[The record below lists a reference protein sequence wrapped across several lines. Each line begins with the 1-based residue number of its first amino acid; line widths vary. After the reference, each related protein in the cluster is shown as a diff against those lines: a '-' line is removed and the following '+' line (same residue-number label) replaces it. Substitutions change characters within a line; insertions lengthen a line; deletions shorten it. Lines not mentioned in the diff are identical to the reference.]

1 MDDCIFCKII
11 KGEIPCQKAYEDE
24 NFLAFLDIN
33 PFTPGHTLLV
43 PKKHYR
49 WVYDIPEF
57 GEFNQVAQKIALAIT
72 KSDLKPDFVTFLTVG
87 EDVAHAHIHI
97 IPRIYGDSFKQGL
110 TLISHYKTSNE
121 ELEKTA
127 SIISSQISEL

>member
-11 KGEIPCQKAYEDE
+11 KGEIPCQKVYEDDK
-24 NFLAFLDIN
+24 FLAFLDIN
-33 PFTPGHTLLV
+33 PFTLGHTLLV

-57 GEFNQVAQKIALAIT
+57 GEFWKIAQKIALNII
-72 KSDLKPDFVTFLTVG
+72 KSDLKPDFVTYLTVG

-97 IPRIYGDSFKQGL
+97 IPRIYNDSFKQGL
-110 TLISHYKTSNE
+110 KSTSHYSTSAE
-121 ELEKTA
+121 ELE
-127 SIISSQISEL
+127 SIAKKINDSFSQP

>member
-1 MDDCIFCKII
+1 MSDCIFCKIANKKI
-11 KGEIPCQKAYEDE
+11 ACHKVFEDE
-24 NFLAFLDIN
+24 SFLAFLDN
-33 PFTPGHTLLV
+33 RPFVEGHTLIIT
-43 PKKHYR
+43 KEHYR

-97 IPRIYGDSFKQGL
+97 IPRIYGDSFKEIAKLQ
-110 TLISHYKTSNE
+110 
-121 ELEKTA
+121 
-127 SIISSQISEL
+127 SEYLGIEITPMI